1 MKMAQALILADMM
14 KANTKEWDA
23 ARIEAFDQYKEKD
36 EELAEFAYEIFTKK
50 VEKKEQRRRKARER
64 AEDAKAK
71 SNAMGNDSAQNQ
83 QHQQGGFNES

>member
-50 VEKKEQRRRKARER
+50 VEKKEQRRRKARKR
-64 AEDAKAK
+64 VEDAKAK
-71 SNAMGNDSAQNQ
+71 QSEGNDSAQNQ
-83 QHQQGGFNES
+83 QHQQGGFHES